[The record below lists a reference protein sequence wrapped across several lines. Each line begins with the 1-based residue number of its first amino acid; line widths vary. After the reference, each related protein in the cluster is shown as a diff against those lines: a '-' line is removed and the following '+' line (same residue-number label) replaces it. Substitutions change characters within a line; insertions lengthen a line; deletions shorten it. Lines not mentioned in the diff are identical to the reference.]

1 MGNEKKILSDVERID
16 KNRRIAEAYY
26 AAYNKQAVK
35 DGAVYDEWM
44 PYRITVRRRFCIMCG
59 RI

>member
-1 MGNEKKILSDVERID
+1 MERID

-35 DGAVYDEWM
+35 DGAV
-44 PYRITVRRRFCIMCG
+44 
-59 RI
+59 